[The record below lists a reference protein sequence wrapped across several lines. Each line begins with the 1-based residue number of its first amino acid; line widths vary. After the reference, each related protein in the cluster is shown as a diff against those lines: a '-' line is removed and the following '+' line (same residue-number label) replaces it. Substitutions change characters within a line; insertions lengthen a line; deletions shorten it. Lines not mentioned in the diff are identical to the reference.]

1 MSTSENEADDEKSD
15 YEKRIE
21 ENKRSLQEEVERA
34 MNNAELEVCYFDH
47 DHVCKIPSLVP
58 MPPPFVMDS
67 KECEKQERPCIVHHV
82 SGCQMDICRKE
93 HIFKSLTL

>member
-1 MSTSENEADDEKSD
+1 MWKLQGCVPSLFPTNYTPQPAYEADDEKSD

-34 MNNAELEVCYFDH
+34 MIMNNAELEVCYFDH

-58 MPPPFVMDS
+58 MPPPFLLEPVA
-67 KECEKQERPCIVHHV
+67 
-82 SGCQMDICRKE
+82 
-93 HIFKSLTL
+93 